1 MRVRG
6 AAACGVP
13 ILGAALVAALV
24 ASAGAASTNFV
35 EPASSPEQVGAG
47 PQGVVVVDLDGDGDR
62 DLATAN
68 GSNGSVTVLRNNG
81 AANFA
86 PFASSPE
93 DVGSFP
99 TAITA
104 ADIDGDADQDL
115 LVADQLDDA
124 IYVLRNNGNANFTQP
139 ATSPEPAGDTP
150 AEIAAADLDDDGDTD
165 LAIANAIESTDT
177 DNVTILLNNGNGNF
191 APAPTSPEDAGNK
204 PVAIAAADLDGDG
217 DPDLATADQ
226 QSNTVTVLRNNGSAN
241 FNEASGSPELAGS
254 FPQDIVAARLDADAS
269 IDLAAVNQGSS
280 SENVTILRNS
290 GQRELLPAGHEPGA
304 RGRAAPEPDGGRLRP
319 RRRSGPG
326 DLQRPRRDRDHPPQ
340 PGSARLHR
348 ARQQPRGHGPE
359 PQGDRERRPRRGR
372 RPRSGGRE
380 RKRGQRDHPPQPL
393 TRAG

>member
-1 MRVRG
+1 MSRQSSDQGSRRRRL
-6 AAACGVP
+6 GVP

-47 PQGVVVVDLDGDGDR
+47 PQGVVVADLDGDGDR

-68 GSNGSVTVLRNNG
+68 GSNSNVTVLRNNG

-93 DVGSFP
+93 GVGSFP

-124 IYVLRNNGNANFTQP
+124 VYVLRNNGNANFTQP

-150 AEIAAADLDDDGDTD
+150 AEVAAADLDDDGDTD
-165 LAIANAIESTDT
+165 LAVADAIESTDT

-191 APAPTSPEDAGNK
+191 ARAPTSPEDAGNK
-204 PVAIAAADLDGDG
+204 PVAIATADLDGDG
-217 DPDLATADQ
+217 DADLATANQ

-241 FNEASGSPELAGS
+241 FNEAAGAPSSPAASRRTSSPPGSTPTPRSISRPSTRARARRTSRSCATAGTRTS
-254 FPQDIVAARLDADAS
+254 PSRPRARSPWA
-269 IDLAAVNQGSS
+269 
-280 SENVTILRNS
+280 
-290 GQRELLPAGHEPGA
+290 GA
-304 RGRAAPEPDGGRLRP
+304 R
-319 RRRSGPG
+319 
-326 DLQRPRRDRDHPPQ
+326 
-340 PGSARLHR
+340 
-348 ARQQPRGHGPE
+348 
-359 PQGDRERRPRRGR
+359 
-372 RPRSGGRE
+372 
-380 RKRGQRDHPPQPL
+380 
-393 TRAG
+393 